1 MCTFYK
7 HLGSGVIS
15 KTPDHNLFKDLALTF
30 STNHKTMQLSNNPCG
45 NGEFNNGITNG
56 ADWYVLSG
64 GMQDFNY
71 RFSNC
76 YEITLELS
84 CCKFPEE
91 SKLDEEWDNNKDSLV
106 CYLLKVHQGIKGHVV
121 DVNGNILPGAEIIVE
136 NNDKIIKSTERGE
149 YWRLLLPGHYRVKAK
164 FQDVE
169 SDYIDIDTYHD
180 TVVIRNLIVP
190 TISSVNRG
198 NFIKVNLFK
207 PNYSP
212 LISSSSW
219 SFFIS
224 NFLHPG
230 YVSS

>member
-15 KTPDHNLFKDLALTF
+15 KTPDHNLFEDLALTF

-91 SKLDEEWDNNKDSLV
+91 SELDNEWNKNKDSMV
-106 CYLLKVHQGIKGHVV
+106 RYLLKVHQGIKGHVMNS
-121 DVNGNILPGAEIIVE
+121 NGNIIPGAEIIVE
-136 NNDKIIKSTERGE
+136 NNGKINEKIIKSSERGE
-149 YWRLLLPGHYRVKAK
+149 YWRLLSPGTYKIKAK
-164 FQDVE
+164 FQDFE
-169 SDYIDIDTYHD
+169 SDYHDIVIEKDKVEIKD
-180 TVVIRNLIVP
+180 IIVDGIGMMDIVVSLI
-190 TISSVNRG
+190 
-198 NFIKVNLFK
+198 
-207 PNYSP
+207 
-212 LISSSSW
+212 
-219 SFFIS
+219 
-224 NFLHPG
+224 
-230 YVSS
+230 